1 MSYLGRKGASAALTS
16 ADIPD
21 NSITAAKI
29 VDGAITAADIL
40 DGAVSSDL
48 EYITAPTTKNITGTL
63 VANSCYLSNA
73 FVMTGD
79 VTVSG
84 NSSLAKIGDDGATTP
99 FLTDTDGQTIT
110 GSGTL
115 TLGVLVN

>member
-1 MSYLGRKGASAALTS
+1 MSRARDRADGSVATGSVEGLDIAYLS
-16 ADIPD
+16 
-21 NSITAAKI
+21 
-29 VDGAITAADIL
+29 
-40 DGAVSSDL
+40 
-48 EYITAPTTKNITGTL
+48 APTTKDITGTL

-84 NSSLAKIGDDGATTP
+84 GSALAKVADDGGTTA
-99 FLTDTDGQTIT
+99 FLTDTNGQTIT

>member
-1 MSYLGRKGASAALTS
+1 MSRARER
-16 ADIPD
+16 ADG
-21 NSITAAKI
+21 SVATGS
-29 VDGAITAADIL
+29 VEGEDIAFL
-40 DGAVSSDL
+40 
-48 EYITAPTTKNITGTL
+48 TAPTTKNITGTL

-73 FVMTGD
+73 FVMTGN

-84 NSSLAKIGDDGATTP
+84 NSSLAKICEDGATTP

>member
-1 MSYLGRKGASAALTS
+1 MSYIGRTKTPAPLTS

-21 NSITAAKI
+21 GLIEGSDIGFLSGTA
-29 VDGAITAADIL
+29 
-40 DGAVSSDL
+40 
-48 EYITAPTTKNITGTL
+48 TKDITGTL

>member
-1 MSYLGRKGASAALTS
+1 MSRARERADGGVATGSVEGLDIAYLSASA
-16 ADIPD
+16 
-21 NSITAAKI
+21 
-29 VDGAITAADIL
+29 
-40 DGAVSSDL
+40 
-48 EYITAPTTKNITGTL
+48 TKNITGTL

-84 NSSLAKIGDDGATTP
+84 NASLAKICEDGATTP

>member
-1 MSYLGRKGASAALTS
+1 MSYLGRRGASAALTS
-16 ADIPD
+16 ADIPND
-21 NSITAAKI
+21 SITAAKI
-29 VDGAITAADIL
+29 VDGA
-40 DGAVSSDL
+40 VSGDL
-48 EYITAPTTKNITGTL
+48 EYITSSATKNISGTL

-84 NSSLAKIGDDGATTP
+84 GSALAKVADDGGTTA
-99 FLTDTDGQTIT
+99 FLTDTNGQTIT

>member
-1 MSYLGRKGASAALTS
+1 MAYLGRPGATAPLTS
-16 ADIPD
+16 ADIPTGSVEGSD
-21 NSITAAKI
+21 IAFLAAS
-29 VDGAITAADIL
+29 A
-40 DGAVSSDL
+40 
-48 EYITAPTTKNITGTL
+48 TKNISGTL

-84 NSSLAKIGDDGATTP
+84 GSALAKVADDGGTTA
-99 FLTDTDGQTIT
+99 FLTDTNGQTIT

>member
-1 MSYLGRKGASAALTS
+1 MSRARER
-16 ADIPD
+16 ADG
-21 NSITAAKI
+21 SVATGS
-29 VDGAITAADIL
+29 VEGEDIAFL
-40 DGAVSSDL
+40 
-48 EYITAPTTKNITGTL
+48 TAPTTKNITGTL

-79 VTVSG
+79 ITISG

-110 GSGTL
+110 GSGAL
-115 TLGVLVN
+115 TLGVLI